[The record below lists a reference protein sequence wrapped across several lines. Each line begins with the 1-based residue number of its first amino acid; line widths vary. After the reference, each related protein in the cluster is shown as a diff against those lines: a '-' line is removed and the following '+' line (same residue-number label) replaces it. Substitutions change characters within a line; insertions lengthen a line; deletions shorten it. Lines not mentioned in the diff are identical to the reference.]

1 MSEPV
6 TREPSV
12 FPVPEAETVP
22 YDCNP
27 GIPEAMFDRGA
38 EPMSDPVEP
47 PEVVLWNKAA
57 AVQDEELLFYA
68 GQALAAALV
77 AALRYRYAAE
87 KQVSWSIG
95 ACRDQEERANAAEA
109 ELVRLREALHEV
121 GERTDYIA
129 GEMDDCER
137 GDLERDLSA
146 IDVIVNRALAATEE
160 PNP

>member
-1 MSEPV
+1 MTDS
-6 TREPSV
+6 
-12 FPVPEAETVP
+12 
-22 YDCNP
+22 
-27 GIPEAMFDRGA
+27 
-38 EPMSDPVEP
+38 VEP
-47 PEVVLWNKAA
+47 PEVALWNKAA

-109 ELVRLREALHEV
+109 EVVRLREALAFATNTPFMNQ
-121 GERTDYIA
+121 RTVPYP
-129 GEMDDCER
+129 
-137 GDLERDLSA
+137 S
-146 IDVIVNRALAATEE
+146 EE